1 MPDWRMLAAAR
12 GLALPEEDLARIEPV
27 LDELHAVLAERVAA
41 VPLTAEPL
49 ISFRCETDE
58 DAL

>member
-1 MPDWRMLAAAR
+1 
-12 GLALPEEDLARIEPV
+12 
-27 LDELHAVLAERVAA
+27 LDELHAVLCERAA
-41 VPLTAEPL
+41 AIPLTAEPL

>member
-12 GLALPEEDLARIEPV
+12 GLSLPEDDLARVEAV
-27 LDELHAVLAERVAA
+27 LDELHAVLCERAA
-41 VPLTAEPL
+41 AIPLTAEPL